1 LRLALVGVAIGAV
14 VSALVARV
22 LEAYLYGI
30 SSIDPLAY
38 LAAVVVLV
46 LVAGAANLVPALR
59 AARVSPMT
67 ALRYE

>member
-1 LRLALVGVAIGAV
+1 VAK
-14 VSALVARV
+14 V

-30 SSIDPLAY
+30 SSVDPLAY

-67 ALRYE
+67 ALRSE